1 MCSRWDSRHVLQV
14 WRYNYFNNVAG
25 SMETADKGKSFVRY
39 CMKIQEI

>member
-25 SMETADKGKSFVRY
+25 SMETDELEWIVSWLER
-39 CMKIQEI
+39 